1 MVRYYKYLPDRYNEN
16 AYCYPLSVAMLIA
29 SQKLALVPWLADVVI
44 ENVDNFIDVIRIIMY
59 GKDGLSEENIE
70 GLQRRKDKEWN
81 LWKIVFTDTL
91 RIDCIVTYEKMMK
104 ERKLQ

>member
-1 MVRYYKYLPDRYNEN
+1 MH
-16 AYCYPLSVAMLIA
+16 
-29 SQKLALVPWLADVVI
+29 
-44 ENVDNFIDVIRIIMY
+44 

-81 LWKIVFTDTL
+81 LWKIVFTDTS

-104 ERKLQ
+104 ELKLQ